1 MARSV
6 EEWSLA
12 GADGEPI
19 LGDTH
24 RPLGSGRA
32 AAGALIICHG
42 FKGYKDY
49 GFLPRLAEAAADAG
63 LVAHRFNF
71 SHSGMTRNVETFE
84 RPELFEGDT
93 WGKQVEDLRRVL
105 EHFAGEGLPFVIFGH
120 SRGGV
125 TALLTAARLE
135 AEGERKLAG
144 VVTAASPADT
154 QRLTEEQAEIL
165 RRAGRIASPSG
176 RTGQTLYVGAG
187 WLAEIEA
194 DAASG
199 GGGGAF
205 DPLRAAGALTV
216 PLLQLH
222 GDADETVSVLDLS
235 RYGDAAPAGERVVIE
250 GATHVFN
257 APNPMPAVD
266 EQPPVPQTAEL
277 LERVV
282 GFVRRCCGG

>member
-1 MARSV
+1 MGEDV
-6 EEWSLA
+6 IEWSIP

-19 LGDTH
+19 LGNTH
-24 RPLGSGRA
+24 RLPGSGGA
-32 AAGALIICHG
+32 AVGALIICHG

-71 SHSGMTRNVETFE
+71 SHSGMTRNVATFE
-84 RPELFEGDT
+84 RPELFELDT

-105 EHFAGEGLPFVIFGH
+105 EHFAGEGLPTVVFGH

-135 AEGERKLAG
+135 AGGGPKLAG

-165 RRAGRIASPSG
+165 RRAGRMASPSG

-187 WLAEIEA
+187 WLEEIEA

-199 GGGGAF
+199 AGVL

-222 GDADETVSVLDLS
+222 GDADETVPVLDLT

-250 GATHVFN
+250 GATHGFN
-257 APNPMPAVD
+257 APNPMPALD
-266 EQPPVPQTAEL
+266 EQPPVAQAAEL

-282 GFVRRCCGG
+282 GFARRCCGG

>member
-1 MARSV
+1 MSERV
-6 EEWSLA
+6 TQWSIE

-24 RPLGSGRA
+24 RPPGSGGDA
-32 AAGALIICHG
+32 VGALIICHG

-71 SHSGMTRNVETFE
+71 SHSGMTRNVATFE
-84 RPELFEGDT
+84 RPELFELDT
-93 WGKQVEDLRRVL
+93 WGKQVEDLRRVVK
-105 EHFAGEGLPFVIFGH
+105 HFAGEGLSTVVFGH

-125 TALLTAARLE
+125 TALLTAARLQ
-135 AEGERKLAG
+135 AEGETKLAG
-144 VVTAASPADT
+144 VVTAAAPADAE
-154 QRLTEEQAEIL
+154 RLSEEQKDVL
-165 RRAGRIASPSG
+165 RRAGRMASPSN
-176 RTGQTLYVGAG
+176 RTEQTLYVGAG

-194 DAASG
+194 DAAPG

-205 DPLRAAGALTV
+205 DPLRAAGALAV

-222 GDADETVSVLDLS
+222 GDADETVPVDDLF
-235 RYGDAAPAGERVVIE
+235 RYGDAALAGERVVIE

-257 APNPMPAVD
+257 APNPMPTAD
-266 EQPPVPQTAEL
+266 EQPPKSQTAEL

-282 GFVRRCCGG
+282 AFARRCCGG